1 MPLNISYLE
10 IRDGSKNIIDYYYV
24 GIINYKFNKFSLE
37 HFIYTNINNNLY
49 KEDIKIYD
57 NKNSFAI
64 WDNNIINKVKLMLEN
79 IPKTDIEKEAYE
91 HTQKEIEWI
100 QLKNKEYKN
109 NNYHYL
115 YIMHN
120 NI

>member
-10 IRDGSKNIIDYYYV
+10 IRDGSKNIIDYYFV
-24 GIINYKFNKFSLE
+24 GIINYKFNIFSLE
-37 HFIYTNINNNLY
+37 HFIYTNINNDLY

-64 WDNNIINKVKLMLEN
+64 WNNNIIDKIKSMLEN
-79 IPKTDIEKEAYE
+79 IPQTDIEKEAYE
-91 HTQKEIEWI
+91 HTKKVIEWI
-100 QLKNKEYKN
+100 EFKN
-109 NNYHYL
+109 NKYINCNYHYL
-115 YIMHN
+115 FVTYF